1 MINNDFLYKDFY
13 EMLKK
18 MIKKVCYHYIKK
30 INVILRVI
38 NVLKIIFS
46 M

>member
-30 INVILRVI
+30 NKRH
-38 NVLKIIFS
+38 FTRH
-46 M
+46 